1 MLAGSRLQAE
11 QLSFK
16 SSLAFWGFLFAETPW
31 VVVVV
36 SRPYSFT
43 TPPFLLPPF
52 IFAFPL
58 YRRTR
63 WMRRAGLPAF
73 LPDSFPLSLGLGK
86 AARDPLS
93 LRSCRHFGVWHGK
106 SSCSDRE

>member
-36 SRPYSFT
+36 VSRPYSFT
-43 TPPFLLPPF
+43 TLFPPPPFYF
-52 IFAFPL
+52 CFPL
-58 YRRTR
+58 
-63 WMRRAGLPAF
+63 A
-73 LPDSFPLSLGLGK
+73 
-86 AARDPLS
+86 
-93 LRSCRHFGVWHGK
+93 
-106 SSCSDRE
+106 